1 MFRPS
6 LGRASASCVA
16 VAAAAVLLVP
26 PPALADRHTA
36 GLGGGGGR
44 SRGSSLWGVVL
55 SGDLVLGEGKTTAAG
70 TAHHSQWSL
79 SLAAEASQVSGEH
92 DGGTLSR
99 TTLLLGPRFTLN
111 ELGSFWAIQPYAHV
125 LVGRGY
131 ERLLESESGWA
142 AAFGGGVDIPLMSTK
157 TRHPWVVA
165 RLQFSHHWL
174 ENGVRDEYNQG
185 TLAIIFRINK
195 RPKSD
200 REAVSPPPQP

>member
-1 MFRPS
+1 MFRRG

-26 PPALADRHTA
+26 PPAMADRHTA

-44 SRGSSLWGVVL
+44 SGGSSLWGVIL

-70 TAHHSQWSL
+70 TTQHSQWSL
-79 SLAAEASQVSGEH
+79 SLATEASQASGEH

-99 TTLLLGPRFTLN
+99 TTLLLGPRFMLN
-111 ELGSFWAIQPYAHV
+111 EFGSFWAIQPYVHV
-125 LVGRGY
+125 LGGRWY

-142 AAFGGGVDIPLMSTK
+142 AAFGGGVDIPLESTK
-157 TRHPWVVA
+157 TRHPRVVA
-165 RLQFSHHWL
+165 RLQFSRHWL
-174 ENGVRDEYNQG
+174 ENGTRDWYNQS

-195 RPKSD
+195 GPK
-200 REAVSPPPQP
+200 VGP